1 MIKVMLKPVGQPFEL
16 REIPNTLEAC
26 QELVGGTIETVT
38 LEEDLILVCNEEG
51 LIRGLPSNPWLGYDF
66 RGDFFLVGRDED
78 RFTDVPEAM
87 RCLAMRE
94 EDPA

>member
-1 MIKVMLKPVGQPFEL
+1 MKVLLKPVGRPFEL
-16 REIPNTLEAC
+16 REIPNSLKAC
-26 QELVGGTIETVT
+26 QELVGGYIETVT

-78 RFTDVPEAM
+78 AFTDVPEAV
-87 RCLAMRE
+87 RFFLPYGE
-94 EDPA
+94 EGRP

>member
-1 MIKVMLKPVGQPFEL
+1 MKVLYKPVGKPFEL
-16 REIPNTLEAC
+16 REIPNSLEAC
-26 QELVGGTIETVT
+26 QELVGGYIETVT
-38 LEEDLILVCNEEG
+38 LAENLILVCNEEG
-51 LIRGLPSNPWLGYDF
+51 LIHDLPSNSWLGYDF

-78 RFTDVPEAM
+78 VFTDVPEAM